1 MSADGLGGDACQRTG
16 KSSTLPP
23 SSNSPT
29 ASCNAASKQNL
40 MGLEALGADESVAQL
55 ASSVILHLEK
65 HSRVRVE
72 QHETLALVGLLNVL
86 AKNLAQRATR

>member
-1 MSADGLGGDACQRTG
+1 MPELTDRVLQRRFQ
-16 KSSTLPP
+16 
-23 SSNSPT
+23 
-29 ASCNAASKQNL
+29 QNL
-40 MGLEALGADESVAQL
+40 MGLEALGADENIAQL

-86 AKNLAQRATR
+86 AKNLAERAGGMACYEGEGGR